1 MNKADLAKILYRT
14 AKNDVSMNGN
24 GRILL
29 AEVRK
34 DLENPQLTAE
44 QLMAAWKKHFPNVP
58 IIQRTENIFLV
69 DFGGPAFEPIIQ

>member
-1 MNKADLAKILYRT
+1 MNTAELAKILYRT

-34 DLENPQLTAE
+34 DLGDPQLTGE
-44 QLMAAWKKHFPNVP
+44 QVIAVWKEHFPCIP

-69 DFGGPAFEPIIQ
+69 DFGGPAFEPIID